1 MVRAVTS
8 KKRETRRTQFL
19 DAAVRVIARVGA
31 RSLRVEDVARE
42 AGASTPLVYYYF
54 DGRHDLLAAAFR
66 HANAQLLGTH
76 AEDGLGGDGRERLL
90 RYLLFEIED
99 DEETTQ
105 IWAFWSELAA
115 TAVFDEALR
124 TPIND
129 AYGEWVDRVVQ
140 IVSEGQDDGS
150 IDPSLDPHVTA
161 DALTALMDG
170 LGSRWILGGM
180 DDKRAE
186 QVATTVI
193 ERTLGPRPA

>member
-1 MVRAVTS
+1 M
-8 KKRETRRTQFL
+8 
-19 DAAVRVIARVGA
+19 
-31 RSLRVEDVARE
+31 
-42 AGASTPLVYYYF
+42 
-54 DGRHDLLAAAFR
+54 
-66 HANAQLLGTH
+66 
-76 AEDGLGGDGRERLL
+76 
-90 RYLLFEIED
+90 
-99 DEETTQ
+99 
-105 IWAFWSELAA
+105 
-115 TAVFDEALR
+115 FDEALR